1 MSIQENRLPR
11 VAALHDLS
19 CFGRCALTVV
29 LPALAA
35 MGIQPIPLP
44 TALLSTH
51 TGGFTDLFF
60 DDLTEE
66 MEHISAHW
74 QQLGLDFDA
83 IYTGFLGS
91 EAQIE
96 TVERFIAA
104 FRGTETAR
112 PLVLIDP
119 VMGDDGEL
127 YSTYTTAMVDRVRG
141 LCAHADLI
149 TPNLTE
155 ACLLV
160 GCPYRDPAGMSAA
173 EAERWAGEL
182 LDALTALGARAVLL
196 TGLPHGDGISV
207 AGETAGER
215 FFDTQER
222 VHANYP
228 GTGDLFASVLLGEL
242 LRAGG
247 ELTPNSLRCAA
258 AAAAHFVSRSI
269 TLTLDAG
276 TPVRDGVLF
285 EALLGELT
293 II

>member
-1 MSIQENRLPR
+1 MPTQDKRLPR

-29 LPALAA
+29 LPTLAA

-51 TGGFTDLFF
+51 TGGFTDMYF
-60 DDLTEE
+60 DDLTAE
-66 MEHISAHW
+66 MEQISAHW

-104 FRGTETAR
+104 FSGERH

-127 YSTYTTAMVDRVRG
+127 YSTYTPAMVERIKS

-155 ACLLV
+155 ACLLT
-160 GCPYRDPAGMSAA
+160 GCAYRDPANLTVDEG
-173 EAERWAGEL
+173 ERWAEEL
-182 LDALTALGARAVLL
+182 LDALSALGARAVLL

-207 AGETAGER
+207 AGEVDGKR
-215 FFDTQER
+215 FLDTQAR

-228 GTGDLFASVLLGEL
+228 GTGDLFASVLLGKL
-242 LRAGG
+242 LQEEEGLSPDA
-247 ELTPNSLRCAA
+247 LRRAA
-258 AAAAHFVSRSI
+258 AAAASFVSRTIS
-269 TLTLDAG
+269 LTLDAG

-285 EALLGELT
+285 EAVLHELCEK
-293 II
+293 